1 MIVRHVIGAAWA
13 LIIGLAGGWLM
24 LSPWALG
31 VQTGKTWTN
40 ITKTEFGT
48 GGFLV
53 ILALVVLVILVSR
66 VMASFRT
73 VGLIVPRP
81 KAEAE
86 PEPEAAPAAAASPD
100 VDVDG
105 LLGVLAKVLADELSR
120 KDEGGQQQQQRPVSQ
135 VSDSWRQ
142 QQ

>member
-13 LIIGLAGGWLM
+13 LVIGLVGGWMM

-31 VQTGKTWTN
+31 VQTGNTWSN
-40 ITKTEFGT
+40 VTKTEFGT

-53 ILALVVLVILVSR
+53 ILALVVLFMLVGR
-66 VMASFRT
+66 VMASFRA
-73 VGLIVPRP
+73 VGLIVPRAQP
-81 KAEAE
+81 E
-86 PEPEAAPAAAASPD
+86 PEPEPEPAPAAASPD

-120 KDEGGQQQQQRPVSQ
+120 KDEGQQQRPVSQ

>member
-31 VQTGKTWTN
+31 VQNGGKWDN

-53 ILALVVLVILVSR
+53 ILALLVLFVLVGQ
-66 VMASFRT
+66 VMSTFRA
-73 VGLIVPRP
+73 VGLIVPKP
-81 KAEAE
+81 KAE
-86 PEPEAAPAAAASPD
+86 PEPEPEPAPQAASSD

-120 KDEGGQQQQQRPVSQ
+120 KDEGQGQQQRPVSQ
-135 VSDSWRQ
+135 VGDSWRQ

>member
-31 VQTGKTWTN
+31 VQGGGKWDN

-53 ILALVVLVILVSR
+53 ILALVVLFVLVAQ
-66 VMASFRT
+66 VMGSFRT

-81 KAEAE
+81 KAEPE
-86 PEPEAAPAAAASPD
+86 PEPEPAPQAASPD

-120 KDEGGQQQQQRPVSQ
+120 KDEGQGQQQRPVSQ

>member
-31 VQTGKTWTN
+31 VQTGGKWDN
-40 ITKTEFGT
+40 VTKTEFGT

-53 ILALVVLVILVSR
+53 ILALVVLFILVSR
-66 VMASFRT
+66 VMASFRS

-81 KAEAE
+81 KPEAEVE
-86 PEPEAAPAAAASPD
+86 PEPAPAASSPD

-120 KDEGGQQQQQRPVSQ
+120 KDEGQQRPVSQ